1 MDKDFIKIFEPL
13 LPDEFLEIREF
24 KGKNINSVWIS
35 SMEELENYKPDPKVE
50 LFIQQYTKG
59 NKTNS
64 KGERDRT
71 GQNSKSIKHLW
82 FDIDNQQNL
91 ELVLQDI
98 KGARLPKPSLV
109 VNSGGGFHIYYYLN
123 DRTYKDITPI
133 LKSIAPMFKA
143 DTKAT
148 DIARIMRL
156 EGSHNNKEKYKDNPL
171 VEVVYQNDLSY
182 DLSLFESIADINAK
196 EHLKANTEASI
207 DFESL
212 VSIEFIREC
221 NNKLFKLGVA
231 EGNRNKALGRLTKA
245 LEMQNIKPKQAYN
258 HILDWNS
265 RNEPPLPQNELEKY
279 FKAYWNTDYKLNGCV
294 IDTDQLD
301 EKESIK
307 GFKEFLKPFCS
318 KEKCKH
324 YKKQKYMQFE
334 VANSISYKREFI
346 QGAEFKNITGNAL
359 ILLGILRLHN
369 GLSKDKL
376 RKETKSTIRSLNTFK
391 RALNELLS
399 YDFIDMYTKKGELF
413 CEPLNIKD
421 LVKGYNKIHYHTL
434 EKFIKENHSQNVFKT
449 YLLLT
454 SYINENQD
462 ITFMSQNKMAKILG
476 TSQPRVSKNINIL
489 AKNNF
494 IIKELVEA
502 KEKKRD
508 EKTGKFITVKRAIY
522 KIFK

>member
-1 MDKDFIKIFEPL
+1 MDKDFIKLFEPL
-13 LPDEFLEIREF
+13 PQNEFLEIREF
-24 KGKNINSVWIS
+24 KGANISSKWIS
-35 SMEELENYKPDPKVE
+35 NIEELKEYKPDPKVE

-59 NKTNS
+59 NKTDS

-98 KGARLPKPSLV
+98 KSAGLPKPSLIL
-109 VNSGGGFHIYYYLN
+109 NSGGGFHIYFELN
-123 DRTYKDITPI
+123 ERTYKDITPI

-301 EKESIK
+301 EKDPDLSEEIKKKMFVFEDIVVLSDKAVQLVLREVETHDVALALKTSGEEVEEVIFNNMSSRASEMLKEDMEYMGPVRIREVEDAQQRIVNVIRQLEES
-307 GFKEFLKPFCS
+307 
-318 KEKCKH
+318 
-324 YKKQKYMQFE
+324 
-334 VANSISYKREFI
+334 
-346 QGAEFKNITGNAL
+346 
-359 ILLGILRLHN
+359 
-369 GLSKDKL
+369 
-376 RKETKSTIRSLNTFK
+376 
-391 RALNELLS
+391 
-399 YDFIDMYTKKGELF
+399 GEIVIARGG
-413 CEPLNIKD
+413 E
-421 LVKGYNKIHYHTL
+421 
-434 EKFIKENHSQNVFKT
+434 S
-449 YLLLT
+449 
-454 SYINENQD
+454 
-462 ITFMSQNKMAKILG
+462 
-476 TSQPRVSKNINIL
+476 
-489 AKNNF
+489 
-494 IIKELVEA
+494 ELV
-502 KEKKRD
+502 
-508 EKTGKFITVKRAIY
+508 V
-522 KIFK
+522 